1 MKSETRKQSSRNGK
15 VWIVLI
21 LGLIFVG
28 LAGGCAPNAL
38 EQDFGQSVA
47 NNLAQQVVNPRAG
60 LVPTASVGL
69 PPVAGTYELEQYE
82 KSFKAEEKTGPQ
94 MKSISPY

>member
-1 MKSETRKQSSRNGK
+1 MKSETRKKSSRHGK
-15 VWIVLI
+15 VWLVLI
-21 LGLIFVG
+21 LGLIILG
-28 LAGGCAPNAL
+28 LAGCYQNAL

-47 NNLAQQVVNPRAG
+47 NNLAQQVVNPQAG

-69 PPVAGTYELEQYE
+69 PPTVGVYEMDQYE
-82 KSFKAEEKTGPQ
+82 KSFKSEEKTGPS